1 MPFFFV
7 LCGFG
12 HCSALSPLRHNVR
25 LRLSPAEIAP
35 FTLEGSILLF
45 IGDMFYFYLAPD
57 EVTAKLDDPSDVEA
71 SHEIFQLLTAFK
83 SVTSLLVK
91 EAEV

>member
-35 FTLEGSILLF
+35 FTLEGSTLLF
-45 IGDMFYFYLAPD
+45 IGDMFCFYLAPD
-57 EVTAKLDDPSDVEA
+57 EVAAELNDSLGVKA
-71 SHEIFQLLTAFK
+71 SHKAFELTTAFK
-83 SVTSLLVK
+83 SVTSLLMK